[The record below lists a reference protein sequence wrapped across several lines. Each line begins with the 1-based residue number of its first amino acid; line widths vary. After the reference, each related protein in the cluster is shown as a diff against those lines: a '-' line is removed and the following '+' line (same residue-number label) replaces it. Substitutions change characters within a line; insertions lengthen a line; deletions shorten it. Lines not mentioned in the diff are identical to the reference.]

1 MPYNAKQLHL
11 LIMRGL
17 AQDSRDFHGKTAQQH
32 FSMPVAPA
40 WGKGFSNGAF
50 REHLWYHRNL
60 LPWGERPK
68 VVLLCAGQLVDVV
81 FLLSLFHTTTVAD
94 LALLI
99 SSPLT

>member
-1 MPYNAKQLHL
+1 
-11 LIMRGL
+11 MRGL
-17 AQDSRDFHGKTAQQH
+17 AQDGRDFDGKTAQQH

-50 REHLWYHRNL
+50 RKHLRYHANS
-60 LPWGERPK
+60 LPWGAK
-68 VVLLCAGQLVDVV
+68 VVLLCAGQLVDVI